1 MVASVIRGRW
11 FDPLKRTFELKITSS
26 ELKTLNSFE
35 IQSEVIP
42 DFFFKYFVA
51 SIEYRTTGLEYPM
64 KCSCYSS
71 LTQLFHW
78 SCIH

>member
-1 MVASVIRGRW
+1 MFMVASVIRGRW

-42 DFFFKYFVA
+42 DFFFNISMPLS
-51 SIEYRTTGLEYPM
+51 SIVQPA
-64 KCSCYSS
+64 
-71 LTQLFHW
+71 
-78 SCIH
+78 